1 MATETTNE
9 TTSVTMDSFRVAIR
23 CRYYGP
29 TTHRGSRITVARWD
43 GPTWGKDPNRLT
55 VGWDDALN
63 PSENYRQ
70 AVAWYLSRAE
80 WSGKWA
86 VSRVPDGAVAV
97 WAGE

>member
-1 MATETTNE
+1 MATETTN
-9 TTSVTMDSFRVAIR
+9 TRQAQTIDSYRVAIR

-29 TTHRGSRITVARWD
+29 TLRLPSRIVVARWD
-43 GPTWGKDPNRLT
+43 SPTWGKDPNRLT

-63 PSENYRQ
+63 IGENYQ
-70 AVAWYLSRAE
+70 KAVQKYLERAE
-80 WSGKWA
+80 WSGTWA

>member
-1 MATETTNE
+1 M
-9 TTSVTMDSFRVAIR
+9 
-23 CRYYGP
+23 
-29 TTHRGSRITVARWD
+29 ARWD

>member
-1 MATETTNE
+1 MATETTKAPQAQ
-9 TTSVTMDSFRVAIR
+9 TIDSYRVAIR

-29 TTHRGSRITVARWD
+29 TTHRGSRIVATRWD
-43 GPTWGKDPNRLT
+43 GREWKTDPNKIT
-55 VGWDDALN
+55 VGWDDALSI
-63 PSENYRQ
+63 SENYQ
-70 AVAWYLSRAE
+70 EAVARYLIRAE